1 MSLISHN
8 TELGAV
14 EFFERILSYSIT
26 KALFGCNTLKHGNQ
40 HYKFLSYKNEF
51 LFSFAV
57 LLTIIVMLCAKSH
70 KHTIRDM
77 KFMHEMIRTVL
88 VSCNC
93 CGFPEIFY
101 IQSLMILHDDV
112 IKCKYFPR
120 CRPIVRGIHRWPM
133 DSSHKGQWRGFY
145 MFSLICAW
153 TNVWANKGD
162 VGHLRRHCVHYD
174 VTVMTW

>member
-8 TELGAV
+8 TELGGSWVLWENFELFYYQSIIV
-14 EFFERILSYSIT
+14 EEWM
-26 KALFGCNTLKHGNQ
+26 
-40 HYKFLSYKNEF
+40 KNEF

-57 LLTIIVMLCAKSH
+57 LLTIILMLCAKSH

-77 KFMHEMIRTVL
+77 KFMHEIIRTVL

-101 IQSLMILHDDV
+101 IQSLMILHGDV

-120 CRPIVRGIHRWPM
+120 CRPIVRGIHQWPM

-145 MFSLICAW
+145 MFSLICAR

-162 VGHLRRHCVHYD
+162 VGHLRRDCVHYD
-174 VTVMTW
+174 VTGMTW